1 MIVIDC
7 DSVIV
12 DILWGFFEAHLLIE
26 QTHKALQLGGS
37 DYTDDIL
44 SM

>member
-12 DILWGFFEAHLLIE
+12 DIWGFFEAHLLIE
-26 QTHKALQLGGS
+26 QAHKALQLGGS